1 MQLKHLL
8 CIVTFGIISSVN
20 SQRNNVQKQTVG
32 LTSYYFW
39 EEDSMGIIRNGAIEK
54 PYLQNFNVII
64 GRELSAKEQQTK
76 IKHVVRGIADFVED
90 NSNRQ
95 RRSRN
100 FKTNGNLKFPFFRT
114 PSEETGSILYIRH
127 GGKWIFKIRK
137 NVIYFEYDE
146 NNQLRFKSAK
156 DSIVLPSIGV
166 NIPTHGQYT
175 VFSYWTK
182 DPTTGQ
188 RSISKQEI
196 WNYTGENVT
205 QFFTTTNIL
214 EPRRVLVFSNGY
226 RGVTKNWD
234 PTDNLITTFDRY
246 WYWQS
251 FDDTLLARFKPDEK
265 WYINGSMGVSTST
278 HRSMGAFGISYL
290 AAKTF
295 PKAKKSKL
303 LLNQKENAVG
313 FEKRKQQ
320 GRIAGKAFIQQRST
334 LPSLNNHKDTL
345 DLVCHSMGYAY
356 AIGFIE
362 EVKSFVVFGRFVIIA
377 PEGACTDNPDW
388 SLFKSA
394 WQYGS
399 SFNDG
404 SPISEQDGVAPQ
416 CLVKDIEKFD
426 PCCYGKI
433 TMPKEWAEKGFRKSH
448 EMPFIRW
455 IFESIPVDSPAYIR
469 R

>member
-1 MQLKHLL
+1 MRSFFLFILL
-8 CIVTFGIISSVN
+8 VLGVFSTLFA
-20 SQRNNVQKQTVG
+20 QRNNTQKRTIG

-39 EEDSMGIIRNGAIEK
+39 EEDSLGIIRNGIVEK

-64 GRELSAKEQQTK
+64 GRELRDKEQQTK
-76 IKHVVRGIADFVED
+76 LKHVVRGIADFVED

-100 FKTNGNLKFPFFRT
+100 FKTNDSLKFPFFRT
-114 PSEETGSILYIRH
+114 PSEESGSILYIRH

-137 NVIYFEYDE
+137 NVVYFEYDE

-156 DSIVLPSIGV
+156 DSIVLPTLDV

-175 VFSYWTK
+175 VFSYWAK

-188 RSISKQEI
+188 RSITKQEI

-205 QFFTTTNIL
+205 PFFTSSNL
-214 EPRRVLVFSNGY
+214 PEPRRILVFSNGY

-251 FDDTLLARFKPDEK
+251 FDDTLLSRFKPDEK

-278 HRSMGAFGISYL
+278 HRSMGGFGVSYL
-290 AAKTF
+290 AAKCF
-295 PKAKKSKL
+295 PWTKKSKI
-303 LLNQKENAVG
+303 LLNQKENAIG

-334 LPSLNNHKDTL
+334 LPSMNNNIDTL

-356 AIGFIE
+356 ALGFIE
-362 EVKSFVVFGRFVIIA
+362 EVKSYVVFGRFIIIS
-377 PEGACTDNPDW
+377 PEGANTDNPDW

-399 SFNDG
+399 AFNDG
-404 SPISEQDGVAPQ
+404 SPVSEQDGVAPQ
-416 CLVKDIEKFD
+416 CLVKDIDKYD

-433 TMPKEWAEKGFRKSH
+433 TIPKDWSKKGFRESH
-448 EMPFIRW
+448 EMPHIRW
-455 IFESIPVDSPAYIR
+455 IFEAIPYDSPAYIR

>member
-1 MQLKHLL
+1 MRFKYLL

-20 SQRNNVQKQTVG
+20 SQRNNVQKQTIG

-76 IKHVVRGIADFVED
+76 IKQVVRGIADFVED

-100 FKTNGNLKFPFFRT
+100 FKTNDSLKFPFFRT

-137 NVIYFEYDE
+137 NVVYFEYDE

-156 DSIVLPSIGV
+156 DSIVLPLIGA
-166 NIPTHGQYT
+166 NIPTDGQYT

-196 WNYTGENVT
+196 WNYVGQNVT
-205 QFFTTTNIL
+205 QFFTSSNL
-214 EPRRVLVFSNGY
+214 PEPRRILVFSNGY

-246 WYWQS
+246 WYWQT

-278 HRSMGAFGISYL
+278 HRSMGGFGVSYL
-290 AAKTF
+290 AAKCF
-295 PKAKKSKL
+295 PWTKKSKL
-303 LLNQKENAVG
+303 LLNQKENAIG

-334 LPSLNNHKDTL
+334 LPSMNNYKDTL

-356 AIGFIE
+356 ALGFIE
-362 EVKSFVVFGRFVIIA
+362 EVKSYVIFGRFVIIS
-377 PEGACTDNPDW
+377 PEGANTDNPDW

-399 SFNDG
+399 AFNDG
-404 SPISEQDGVAPQ
+404 SPVSEQDGVAPQ
-416 CLVKDIEKFD
+416 CLVKDIDKYD
-426 PCCYGKI
+426 PCCFGKI
-433 TMPKEWAEKGFRKSH
+433 TQPKDWGKKGFRKSH
-448 EMPFIRW
+448 EMPYIRW
-455 IFESIPVDSPAYIR
+455 IFEAIPTESPAYIR

>member
-1 MQLKHLL
+1 MRSFFLFFTLVL
-8 CIVTFGIISSVN
+8 GALPTIFA
-20 SQRNNVQKQTVG
+20 QRNNTQKRTVG

-39 EEDSMGIIRNGAIEK
+39 EEDSLGIIRNGVVEK

-64 GRELSAKEQQTK
+64 GRELRDKEQQTK
-76 IKHVVRGIADFVED
+76 LKHIVRGISDFVED

-100 FKTNGNLKFPFFRT
+100 FKTNDSLKFPFFRT
-114 PSEETGSILYIRH
+114 PSEESGSILYIHH

-137 NVIYFEYDE
+137 NVVYFEYDE

-156 DSIVLPSIGV
+156 DSIVLPTIGV
-166 NIPTHGQYT
+166 NIPTEGQYT

-188 RSISKQEI
+188 RSITKQEI
-196 WNYTGENVT
+196 WNYSGENVT
-205 QFFTTTNIL
+205 QFFTTSNIP
-214 EPRRVLVFSNGY
+214 EPRRILVFSNGY

-234 PTDNLITTFDRY
+234 PTDNLITSFDRY

-278 HRSMGAFGISYL
+278 HRSMGGFGISYL
-290 AAKTF
+290 AAKCF
-295 PKAKKSKL
+295 PWTKKSKI
-303 LLNQKENAVG
+303 LLNQKENPIG

-320 GRIAGKAFIQQRST
+320 GRIAGKAFVQQRST
-334 LPSLNNHKDTL
+334 LPSMNNKKDTL

-356 AIGFIE
+356 ALGFIE
-362 EVKSFVVFGRFVIIA
+362 EVKSYIVFGRFVIIS
-377 PEGACTDNPDW
+377 PEGANTDNPDW

-399 SFNDG
+399 AFNDG
-404 SPISEQDGVAPQ
+404 SPVSEQDGVAPQ
-416 CLVKDIEKFD
+416 CLVKDIDKYD

-433 TMPKEWAEKGFRKSH
+433 TIPKDWSKKGFRESH
-448 EMPFIRW
+448 EMPHIRW
-455 IFESIPVDSPAYIR
+455 IFEAIPFESPAYIR